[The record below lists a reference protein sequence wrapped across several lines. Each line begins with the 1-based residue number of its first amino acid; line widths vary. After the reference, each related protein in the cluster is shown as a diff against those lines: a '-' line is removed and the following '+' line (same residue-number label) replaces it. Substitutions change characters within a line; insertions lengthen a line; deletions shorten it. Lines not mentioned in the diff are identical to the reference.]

1 MSSLTAAEKVYF
13 EEILDMSGGYVLDF
27 TDPTYAEFF
36 RSHGIDIHGNQKYR
50 INGKSKAKKMRA
62 FWVQDPDELVA
73 RVLSDLLDRYEALC
87 ETQGRGRKANVLQK
101 CRNIID
107 RLSGRTNSTKPVTAD
122 QFLEEQIAIPSLQ
135 KLPVESAVIRIIEDR
150 LREAELVTT
159 AGAHLSTIFLCGS
172 ILEAVLLGAANDKPE
187 QFNRSGSSPKYP
199 QGKVKKFPEW
209 TLSELIN
216 VASDIGILEPDV
228 KEFSHGLRSF
238 RNYIHPNE
246 QMSSGFTPD
255 EHTASLCF
263 QVLKLALASV
273 AGER

>member
-1 MSSLTAAEKVYF
+1 MSSLTAAESFYF
-13 EEILDMSGGYVLDF
+13 EDILDMSGGYVLDF
-27 TDPTYAEFF
+27 TDPTYGEFF
-36 RSHGIDIHGNQKYR
+36 RSYGIDIHGNQKYR

-62 FWVQDPDELVA
+62 FWAQDPDELVA
-73 RVLSDLLDRYEALC
+73 RVLGDLLDRYEAIC
-87 ETQGRGRKANVLQK
+87 ETQGHDRNVNVLK
-101 CRNIID
+101 RCRNIVD
-107 RLSGRTNSTKPVTAD
+107 RLFGQARSTRPVTVD
-122 QFLEEQIAIPSLQ
+122 EFLEAQVTMPSLQ
-135 KLPVESAVIRIIEDR
+135 KLPVESAVTGIIEDR
-150 LREAELVTT
+150 LREAELVSK

-172 ILEAVLLGAANDKPE
+172 VLEAVLLGAANYKPE
-187 QFNRSGSSPKYP
+187 QFNRSRSSPKNS

-216 VASDIGILEPDV
+216 VASDIGIVEPDV

-238 RNYIHPNE
+238 RNYIHPYE

-255 EHTASLCF
+255 EHTARLCF